1 MYASDMMGDHTIEH
15 CQSLLLLSV
24 LMVSCPFVHRKRADG
39 RTTVIGQKRHG
50 LSWVV

>member
-24 LMVSCPFVHRKRADG
+24 LMVSCHFGVREYADG
-39 RTTVIGQKRHG
+39 RTTAIGQKLHG
-50 LSWVV
+50 LSWGV

>member
-24 LMVSCPFVHRKRADG
+24 LMVSRNHVVKEDADV
-39 RTTVIGQKRHG
+39 RTIAIGQKLLG
-50 LSWVV
+50 LS